1 MLKKVFENTDLKNP
15 FKVEIDTYARSV
27 DASVLV
33 RFQDTVVL
41 TTTVFS
47 RCPNNF
53 DFLPLTVIYQEKF
66 YAAGK
71 IPGSFLR
78 REGRLND
85 HEVLTSRLI
94 DRSLRPLFPASF
106 KQEMQVINTVLSSD
120 PDFKSE
126 LASIIGSSLSLL
138 ISEIPF
144 FEPVSGVYVGKI
156 DDQLIINPTLQQL
169 SNSSLHLMVSGTKNN
184 IIMIEA
190 HANEV
195 SEEVFLE
202 AISFAHRYIKKLCLF
217 QENIKKEIGKTKNFN
232 NCDSIDLTLEKEFNL
247 QYQSKIMEAV
257 LKFSDRTEKNHL
269 QLLKEE
275 ILEKA
280 RQKPFFKT
288 IQKVT
293 FFDFEAQKKYL
304 QTIETLSQK
313 LFKQEI
319 RNYIIKEQKRPDQRD
334 LEEIRA
340 LDSQIDL
347 LPRTHGS
354 ALFTRGKTQSLAVV
368 TLGSLSESKIMDGLN
383 DEQNKRFMLHYNFPP
398 FAVGAIGRYAAPSRR
413 EIGHGALAE
422 KAILPFL
429 PQENDFPYTIRVV
442 SEILESNG
450 SSSQATVCA
459 TSMALMAAGVP
470 LKKAVAGISIGL
482 CFDQKTNEYA
492 VLTDIQGLEDHI
504 GDMDLKIAG
513 STQGITALQM
523 DLKIQ
528 GISEKILTESLFRAK
543 KGRLHI
549 LAHMN
554 NIIALPRVE
563 ISQYSPKVKMIQIRP
578 EKIRDVIGTGGK
590 IINQIIEAHNG
601 VKIDIEQDGRVFV
614 MHSDLEMVDKT
625 VSFIENLIQ
634 EIKVG
639 NSYQATILRF
649 LTDKYG
655 KIVGAVA
662 QIFQGIE
669 GLIHSNQIKSQKITD
684 ILKIGEKVLV
694 KCIKINERGRIDF
707 LFLLKK

>member
-1 MLKKVFENTDLKNP
+1 MLKKVFENTDLKNS

-27 DASVLV
+27 DTSVLV
-33 RFQDTVVL
+33 HFQDTVVL

-47 RCPNNF
+47 HCLNNF

-106 KQEMQVINTVLSSD
+106 KQEIQVINMVLSSD

-156 DDQLIINPTLQQL
+156 DNQLIINPTLQQS
-169 SNSSLHLMVSGTKNN
+169 SNSSLHLMVAGTKKN

-202 AISFAHRYIKKLCLF
+202 AISFAHQHIKKLCLF
-217 QENIKKEIGKTKNFN
+217 QENIKKEIGKTKNLN
-232 NCDSIDLTLEKEFNL
+232 NCNSIDLTLEKDFILE
-247 QYQSKIMEAV
+247 YQPKTKEAV

-288 IQKVT
+288 IQEVT

-319 RNYIIKEQKRPDQRD
+319 RNYIIKEKKRPDQRD
-334 LEEIRA
+334 LEEIRE
-340 LDSQIDL
+340 LGSQIDL

-413 EIGHGALAE
+413 EIGHGVLAE

-429 PQENDFPYTIRVV
+429 PQEKDFPYTIRVV

-470 LKKAVAGISIGL
+470 LKKAVSGISIGL
-482 CFDQKTNEYA
+482 CFDQKTNEYTI
-492 VLTDIQGLEDHI
+492 LTDIQGLEDHI

-513 STQGITALQM
+513 SSQGITALQM

-528 GISEKILTESLFRAK
+528 GISEKILKESLFHAK

-549 LAHMN
+549 LEHMN
-554 NIIALPRVE
+554 NIISSPRVE
-563 ISQYSPKVKMIQIRP
+563 ISKYSPKVKMIQIRP

-590 IINQIIEAHNG
+590 IINQIIEDNNG

-614 MHSDLEMVDKT
+614 MHSDLAMVDKT
-625 VSFIENLIQ
+625 ISFIENLIQ

-655 KIVGAVA
+655 KILGAVA

-684 ILKIGEKVLV
+684 ILKIDEKVLV

-707 LFLLKK
+707 LFLSKK